1 MSELNL
7 INKKEFLERV
17 SKIFVTLQMHNTAEE
32 ICAKN
37 DVSNHLADDE
47 YGINFIVKHLDSS
60 FTGMQKARIAY
71 DVIMRLRK
79 NIDENIFYEW
89 WGNSFELLPTDNFIE
104 RYGDLWLDAE
114 SIGKALGYV
123 TPKESV
129 LKIYQR
135 HQDELDNYSVKV
147 KMTSTDG
154 KAYNQRIF
162 NEEGIY
168 IISMLANTSKA
179 KAFRAELAAF
189 LKQKRLEALK
199 KEKIAGFE
207 ISEKLNKRFRNLK
220 LDTADIESIKL
231 LLNIGFAKKGISK
244 MFNISVDSVRRIEK
258 DFISA
263 GILN

>member
-1 MSELNL
+1 MSKLNL
-7 INKKEFLERV
+7 TKEKEFLERV
-17 SKIFVTLQMHNTAEE
+17 SKIFVTLQMHNTVEE

-89 WGNSFELLPTDNFIE
+89 WGNTFELLPTDNFIE
-104 RYGDLWLDAE
+104 KYSDLWLDAE

-123 TPKESV
+123 TPKESI

-168 IISMLANTSKA
+168 IISMLANTNKA
-179 KAFRAELAAF
+179 KAFRAELAKY
-189 LKQKRLEALK
+189 LKQKRLEALQEAK
-199 KEKIAGFE
+199 AQGYITADKINA
-207 ISEKLNKRFRNLK
+207 RYRNLRLTNSEIK
-220 LDTADIESIKL
+220 RLHILLDAGVSKKDIAKL
-231 LLNIGFAKKGISK
+231 LR
-244 MFNISVDSVRRIEK
+244 ISVDSIRRIEK
-258 DFISA
+258 DLA
-263 GILN
+263 ELGV

>member
-7 INKKEFLERV
+7 IKEKDIIMYD
-17 SKIFVTLQMHNTAEE
+17 ST
-32 ICAKN
+32 ICM
-37 DVSNHLADDE
+37 
-47 YGINFIVKHLDSS
+47 
-60 FTGMQKARIAY
+60 T
-71 DVIMRLRK
+71 
-79 NIDENIFYEW
+79 
-89 WGNSFELLPTDNFIE
+89 
-104 RYGDLWLDAE
+104 AE
-114 SIGKALGYV
+114 SIGRALGYAA
-123 TPKESV
+123 PRDSIF
-129 LKIYQR
+129 KIYHR
-135 HQDELDNYSVKV
+135 NKEELDSFSTMVKL
-147 KMTSTDG
+147 STVDG
-154 KAYNQRIF
+154 KAREVRVF
-162 NEEGIY
+162 TEEGIY
-168 IISMLANTSKA
+168 IISMLANTDKA
-179 KAFRAELAAF
+179 KKFRAELANL

>member
-7 INKKEFLERV
+7 IKE
-17 SKIFVTLQMHNTAEE
+17 KE
-32 ICAKN
+32 I
-37 DVSNHLADDE
+37 
-47 YGINFIVKHLDSS
+47 I
-60 FTGMQKARIAY
+60 MY
-71 DVIMRLRK
+71 D
-79 NIDENIFYEW
+79 NIICM
-89 WGNSFELLPTDNFIE
+89 T
-104 RYGDLWLDAE
+104 AE
-114 SIGKALGYV
+114 SIGRALGYA

-135 HQDELDNYSVKV
+135 NQDELDNYSVKV

-154 KAYNQRIF
+154 KSYNQRF
-162 NEEGIY
+162 FTEEGIY
-168 IISMLANTSKA
+168 IISMLANTDKA
-179 KAFRAELAAF
+179 KKFRAELANL

-231 LLNIGFAKKGISK
+231 LLSIGFAKKGIGK
-244 MFNISVDSVRRIEK
+244 MFNISADSVRRIEK

-263 GILN
+263 GILNKEQHND